1 LIHTSFAIRFAF
13 LSFRARKPASITSKS
28 QLNPLGYYY
37 YLGSREVPRFLSQLG
52 QMWQTPHGRKFHQTD
67 LVILTAQYG

>member
-1 LIHTSFAIRFAF
+1 LIHTSFTIRFAF

-28 QLNPLGYYY
+28 QLNPLGYY
-37 YLGSREVPRFLSQLG
+37 LVSREVPRFLSQLG